1 MEWSGYHVIL
11 ISECEMSL
19 NDFELLFGIVH
30 FEKYSCHLALYLNM
44 QMTDK
49 SK

>member
-1 MEWSGYHVIL
+1 MVGVSCDIDIRVR
-11 ISECEMSL
+11 

-30 FEKYSCHLALYLNM
+30 FEKYSRHLALYLNM